1 MHDLCL
7 AAPSQRKNRL
17 IPRNCE
23 RPLQHSNTHTIVFIL
38 RRFAEHAKLYFVFTC
53 VPIWDLLLVSSWQLL
68 TSSNG
73 AAHSRASVFPDPSTV
88 FTSVITQLPMLA
100 NHHIYVNSQGIDSST
115 KGDKLAHAIIRSYYN
130 LKLQI
135 LQLVH
140 QYKRKHGPE
149 HSSNSQTCTL
159 KVVVDPNYTERRHD
173 CYPML

>member
-1 MHDLCL
+1 MFSCTLTTQEQAYSKELWKTPPALKHTHNCIYLKKVCWACKALLCVHMR
-7 AAPSQRKNRL
+7 S
-17 IPRNCE
+17 
-23 RPLQHSNTHTIVFIL
+23 
-38 RRFAEHAKLYFVFTC
+38 
-53 VPIWDLLLVSSWQLL
+53 IWDLLLVSSWQLL

-115 KGDKLAHAIIRSYYN
+115 KGDKLARAIIRSYYN